1 MKKYLLIL
9 GCVCLAFAALADNNV
24 VAGVNPSNAP
34 GKTCNLDA
42 SNSTKRYV
50 DTPDHK
56 GGRPHG
62 QVNPSKPRIFDD
74 LTNIIKSGLHDSGD
88 VACMSEESSVSFSAV
103 HTAWGAL
110 KQHILDNGLVPMGGK
125 RRDPVDPSR
134 PTSGSGFASL
144 VMSTA
149 RGNVSVGSAKE
160 TSVSINDVTTLIDQL
175 LEGKQASKS
184 IDDVTMLIDQL
195 LTNTAE

>member
-56 GGRPHG
+56 GGETART
-62 QVNPSKPRIFDD
+62 SKPEQTQN
-74 LTNIIKSGLHDSGD
+74 L
-88 VACMSEESSVSFSAV
+88 
-103 HTAWGAL
+103 
-110 KQHILDNGLVPMGGK
+110 
-125 RRDPVDPSR
+125 
-134 PTSGSGFASL
+134 
-144 VMSTA
+144 
-149 RGNVSVGSAKE
+149 
-160 TSVSINDVTTLIDQL
+160 
-175 LEGKQASKS
+175 
-184 IDDVTMLIDQL
+184 
-195 LTNTAE
+195 